1 MELCQCS
8 INQRNYH
15 RDNSESDFNLTD
27 IQLWY
32 WKLLKG
38 IWKICEQ
45 LCKPSN
51 LCENMEYYRSNSIG
65 GMPPTNTTDVTNSII
80 NSASDAY
87 ASNYWNI
94 PYTDGLSPM
103 KQIEGAFFFKYKFLL
118 FLKLFAVLWFNKNVS
133 LNHYIIKMW
142 IQFKK
147 LWPTSF
153 FPYCT
158 SAEIP
163 NEIQR
168 KSSIPRQN
176 LEFLF
181 SEIHFF
187 DVILDKGFLK
197 ILMHKT
203 NKFSSSLRI
212 FSLQNDYYHKFLQM
226 LCTVKVILII
236 FVCFVIWSEVINCL
250 NCVKRNF

>member
-118 FLKLFAVLWFNKNVS
+118 FLKLFTVLWFNKYVS

-142 IQFKK
+142 IYFRKNSDLTAFFHTVLRPKLRMKFKEK
-147 LWPTSF
+147 PPFPAKVLNF
-153 FPYCT
+153 F
-158 SAEIP
+158 S
-163 NEIQR
+163 Q
-168 KSSIPRQN
+168 KST
-176 LEFLF
+176 FLM
-181 SEIHFF
+181 
-187 DVILDKGFLK
+187 LFLIK
-197 ILMHKT
+197 VSS
-203 NKFSSSLRI
+203 KF
-212 FSLQNDYYHKFLQM
+212 
-226 LCTVKVILII
+226 
-236 FVCFVIWSEVINCL
+236 
-250 NCVKRNF
+250 